1 MAGPDRRRGG
11 RRCRGN
17 VFPGG
22 AGAVFC
28 RLTGGASEDEM
39 VNSPRNRRILFV
51 LGSLT
56 MGGTE
61 TQLVLLAGGL
71 KRRGW
76 DVDVFPL
83 EKPGVLVDQ
92 LERAGVQVW
101 DGGYRHAS
109 GTRIGR
115 LTRLL
120 ACEGRLLWRVLRSRP
135 DVVHGFLPLT
145 NFMTAVTGRLTF
157 APRIVTS
164 KRALSRHQDRHPA
177 WKRLDW
183 IANTLSDVVTAN
195 SKAVAADTHAR
206 DGYDLKRI
214 VVIPNGVD
222 FSRLDQADRHR
233 GEARAQLGLSSTDI
247 AVGMVANLIP
257 YKGHRELLEAFARI
271 AAGDVRPRLFL
282 IGRDDGIGTSLIA
295 DAARLGIA
303 DRVNWMGQRSDV
315 PVLLSAMDLG
325 VMASHEEGFSNAL
338 LEKLAIGLPVVA
350 TDVGG
355 NPEALQDM
363 PDCILVRPQDAD
375 DLARGLGDA
384 IGRLDRDGQ
393 EARKVRQRLV
403 RERYSI
409 DAMVDAY
416 ERLYRGSR

>member
-1 MAGPDRRRGG
+1 MAGLDRRRGD
-11 RRCRGN
+11 RQCRGD
-17 VFPGG
+17 VFPGRPD
-22 AGAVFC
+22 AFLC
-28 RLTGGASEDEM
+28 RLMAAATEREM
-39 VNSPRNRRILFV
+39 VDSQGHRILFV

-76 DVDVFPL
+76 AVDVFPL
-83 EKPGVLVDQ
+83 EKSGVLVDR
-92 LERAGVQVW
+92 LERAGVCVW
-101 DGGYRHAS
+101 DGGYQHAS
-109 GTRIGR
+109 GTRMRR
-115 LTRLL
+115 LARLA
-120 ACEGRLLWRVLRSRP
+120 ACEARLFWHALRSRP

-145 NFMTAVTGRLTF
+145 NFMSAVTGRLTF
-157 APRIVTS
+157 APKIVTS

-177 WKRLDW
+177 WKRLDRM
-183 IANTLSDVVTAN
+183 ANALSHVITAN

-206 DGYDLKRI
+206 DGYDIDRI

-222 FSRLDQADRHR
+222 FSRLDEADRHR
-233 GEARAQLGLSSTDI
+233 SRAREQLGLLPSDI
-247 AVGMVANLIP
+247 AIVMVANLIP

-271 AAGDVRPRLFL
+271 AAGDIRPKLFL
-282 IGRDDGIGTSLIA
+282 IGRDDGIAAGLMTE
-295 DAARLGIA
+295 AARLGIA
-303 DRVNWMGQRSDV
+303 GRVSLMGERSDV

-355 NPEALQDM
+355 NPEALRGM
-363 PDCILVRPQDAD
+363 PDCILVKPQDAD

-384 IGRLDRDGQ
+384 IGRLGGDGQ
-393 EARKVRQRLV
+393 GRKVRQRLV
-403 RERYSI
+403 RERYSV

-416 ERLYRGSR
+416 ERLYLGSK